1 MKLRFSLHRASLLP
15 VRVPAHVRLPVA
27 VDERPGAWIGRAANA
42 PHMEARDLRTSPP
55 RRWSVALSD
64 IYWLPRLI
72 DKTRAALAGTL
83 GDYLFGQSPI
93 DRSLLRELGLSH
105 REFATIVRRAG
116 DDDGAVLSELTS
128 RDPGSLERA
137 RAWSKGLPE
146 RYGLFLWFIDV
157 DDGYRGTWLRTPVV
171 VAATAVS
178 RAAKRLWPSHA
189 AERAAAAAS
198 DK

>member
-1 MKLRFSLHRASLLP
+1 
-15 VRVPAHVRLPVA
+15 
-27 VDERPGAWIGRAANA
+27 
-42 PHMEARDLRTSPP
+42 MEARDLRTSPP

-93 DRSLLRELGLSH
+93 DRSLLNELGLSH
-105 REFATIVRRAG
+105 RDLATIVGRTG
-116 DDDGAVLSELTS
+116 DDDDAVLSALAS
-128 RDPGSLERA
+128 RDPASLERA

-157 DDGYRGTWLRTPVV
+157 DDGYCGTWLRAPIVV
-171 VAATAVS
+171 VATAVS

-189 AERAAAAAS
+189 PDGPAGAAS
-198 DK
+198 EK

>member
-1 MKLRFSLHRASLLP
+1 M
-15 VRVPAHVRLPVA
+15 
-27 VDERPGAWIGRAANA
+27 
-42 PHMEARDLRTSPP
+42 RTSPP

-93 DRSLLRELGLSH
+93 DGSLLNELGLSH
-105 REFATIVRRAG
+105 RDLVTIVERAG
-116 DDDGAVLSELTS
+116 DDDAVLSELAS

-157 DDGYRGTWLRTPVV
+157 DDGYRGTWLRAPIVV
-171 VAATAVS
+171 VATTVS

-189 AERAAAAAS
+189 AERATAAAS
-198 DK
+198 EK